1 MLSSRTVNKNESI
14 ETHKSSNMALHFP
27 GNRVFRMDYQEG
39 EMNFLNPKK
48 EELKAENDML
58 IQVLKSAGISY
69 ECPDIHYNQL
79 EYRTWLISQLK
90 HVPGIIKNLRKEND
104 H

>member
-1 MLSSRTVNKNESI
+1 
-14 ETHKSSNMALHFP
+14 
-27 GNRVFRMDYQEG
+27 
-39 EMNFLNPKK
+39 MNFLNPKK

-69 ECPDIHYNQL
+69 ECPDIHYTQS

-104 H
+104 LR

>member
-1 MLSSRTVNKNESI
+1 MHSSY
-14 ETHKSSNMALHFP
+14 HMDLYFL
-27 GNRVFRMDYQEG
+27 GNRVFRVDYQEE

-58 IQVLKSAGISY
+58 IEVLKSVGISY
-69 ECPDIHYNQL
+69 ECPDIHYNQS

-90 HVPGIIKNLRKEND
+90 HVPEIIKNLRKEND
-104 H
+104 LR